1 MLVCLPRRPP
11 PMIALRRQM
20 NDQFTDQVRAFFA
33 EDGTMS
39 RARNFEFRE
48 GQQQMAVGV
57 AQALAGGRHLV
68 CEAAT
73 GVGKSLAYLA
83 PAILHAL
90 ATGGKAI
97 VSTHT
102 INLQEQLLDKDIP
115 ILTKLLPVEFEAALA
130 KGRHNYV
137 CPRRLARATHA
148 GDDLFTSSA
157 QAELARIRT
166 WAASSRDGTLSDL
179 PFAPDPTVWGEVCSE
194 RHLCTPKTCPPD
206 SGCFYQAARRKLQNA
221 HVIVMNHPLFFLL
234 LGGMEEI
241 EGRESG
247 YIFPNDFVIFDEA
260 HTVEEVAARHI
271 GLTVSQAALR
281 SQLQRLYHPR
291 TRKGLLTMLRQGE
304 AVKLVAET
312 VGEVDTFFQT
322 VAAKADF
329 DRGRELRVRRP
340 VLAGDSLSRPLLA
353 LEESLGLIARRLEED
368 DHSRSELLD
377 HARRLAA
384 ARAGVRTF
392 LDQSEDDSVYW
403 LEKTGYRSESISL
416 NAAPIDL
423 AGRLRTLLFRPEH
436 SVVMT
441 SATLSVG
448 GENLAY
454 FRRRIG
460 ADAEEIEALQVGS
473 PFDFTRQMK
482 LYLTRRLP
490 DPREPGYDDALEEM
504 IAHFLD
510 LSGGRAFVLFTSHKT
525 LQALASRLEK
535 FIAKRH
541 WRLLVQGVG
550 MSRKQL
556 LEEFRKPDDA
566 PAVLFG
572 ADSFWGGV
580 DVAGDALSNVIITRL
595 PFAPPDHPLTE
606 ARLEAITARGGDAF
620 REYSLPEAILRLRQ
634 GVGRLIR
641 TKQDKGMVAILD
653 PRILSKSYGRAFLAA
668 LPKCPVEI
676 I

>member
-1 MLVCLPRRPP
+1 
-11 PMIALRRQM
+11 MIALRSQM
-20 NDQFTDQVRAFFA
+20 NDQFAGQVRAFFG
-33 EDGTMS
+33 EDGAMS

-48 GQQQMAVGV
+48 GQQQMAGAV
-57 AQALAGGRHLV
+57 ADALAGGRHLV

-115 ILTKLLPVEFEAALA
+115 ILTKLLPVEFEATLA

-137 CPRRLARATHA
+137 CPRRLARATLA
-148 GDDLFTSSA
+148 GEDLFTSSA
-157 QAELARIRT
+157 QAELDRIRT
-166 WAASSRDGTLSDL
+166 WAGRTRDGTLSDL
-179 PFAPDPTVWGEVCSE
+179 PFVPEPAVWGEVCSE
-194 RHLCTPKTCPPD
+194 PHLCTPKTCPAD
-206 SGCFYQAARRKLQNA
+206 RGCFYQAARRKMQNA

-234 LGGMEEI
+234 LGGLEEI
-241 EGRESG
+241 GERESG

-291 TRKGLLTMLRQGE
+291 TRKGLLTVLHDGE
-304 AVKLVAET
+304 AVRLVTDT
-312 VGEVDTFFQT
+312 VGEVEAFFHT
-322 VAAKADF
+322 IAEKADF
-329 DRGRELRVRRP
+329 SRGRELRVRRP
-340 VLAGDSLSRPLLA
+340 ELAGDSVSRPLLA
-353 LEESLGLIARRLEED
+353 LEESLGRLARRLDED
-368 DHSRSELLD
+368 DLSRAELLD

-384 ARAGVRTF
+384 TRAGVRTF

-403 LEKTGYRSESISL
+403 LEKTGYRSEFISL

-423 AGRLRTLLFRPEH
+423 AARLRALLFRPEH

-448 GENLAY
+448 GENLEY
-454 FRRRIG
+454 FRRRVG
-460 ADAEEIEALQVGS
+460 ADLGDVEALQVGS
-473 PFDFTRQMK
+473 PFDFERQMK

-490 DPREPGYDDALEEM
+490 DPREPGYDDALETM
-504 IAHFLD
+504 IAHFLE
-510 LSGGRAFVLFTSHKT
+510 LSTGRAFVLFTSHKT
-525 LQALASRLEK
+525 LQSLAGRMENY
-535 FIAKRH
+535 FAKRG
-541 WRLLVQGVG
+541 WRLLLQGGG

-556 LEEFRKPDDA
+556 LEEFRKPGEA

-572 ADSFWGGV
+572 AESFWGGV
-580 DVAGDALSNVIITRL
+580 DVAGEALSNVIITRL
-595 PFAPPDHPLTE
+595 PFSPPDHPLTE
-606 ARLEAITARGGDAF
+606 ARLEAITARGGDPF

-641 TKQDKGMVAILD
+641 TKQDRGIVAILD